1 MNPEDLRCGRCN
13 ERVGL
18 SGLRYFARGRG
29 YCGECAGV
37 MGGEPRTTGETE
49 NSRSDG

>member
-1 MNPEDLRCGRCN
+1 MNPEDLRYGRCN

-29 YCGECAGV
+29 YCRECASAMGV
-37 MGGEPRTTGETE
+37 ASFADDRDE
-49 NSRSDG
+49 NGR